1 MLKAE
6 YVGWYTEN
14 HKHRYQV
21 QDKLMHWFSG
31 TKPPNNGILFLPIFS
46 FQDLQREIT
55 QYSYLKINL
64 NVVQVWHYTVI
75 YDEVYKDCLTC
86 SIFSSNILKKSSWLF
101 VTLKNII
108 NNTLS
113 LKMWSISSC
122 KKIKK
127 YEDIRTYHYMA
138 PAEQGLMND
147 KVTNSL

>member
-1 MLKAE
+1 MFMLKVE

-14 HKHRYQV
+14 HKHQYQV

-113 LKMWSISSC
+113 FKMWSISSL
-122 KKIKK
+122 KKIKSMK
-127 YEDIRTYHYMA
+127 TIK
-138 PAEQGLMND
+138 N
-147 KVTNSL
+147 